1 MINWYKIAS
10 KGIRITQDLEK
21 SVDVILDQVYD
32 TCLKV
37 KNQYKLGQGRYT
49 PFPLSFTNPITN
61 IEKTVGIYIKKGKT
75 LKIYYMP
82 SSNVIGIEI
91 SNKTGYILDKED
103 LKGSLLH
110 EIIHSVD
117 PALKSRYKSVYDN
130 RGRIRDNKYY
140 NNNLEINSI
149 QSTILNSIRNALES
163 KKISPA
169 DVEQWLKAN
178 RQTVP
183 SAPALD
189 VSLDVSLSEADE
201 KAWMYWRKNNPQAVR
216 IMKERV
222 FRLLADF
229 KNNSINSKP
238 KTNKSLSYDFQT
250 VGEAHSLS
258 WYKIAQMQEE
268 SNQQTFDFYKDVP
281 QTPVDPRKEYQD
293 WIDQVNPQDPNSI
306 KDILEE
312 LKGFDNIIKFLTAFK
327 IPWNKVDFLNGP
339 VLTVSF
345 PPQKKYYRQS
355 NIHVIDDFDYP
366 DLKDS
371 NSWINDIQ
379 DHSLYDYVKPEEQSF
394 WDDIGDDYKLY
405 HATDSV
411 NKANIL
417 KKGLTPMNKTRGISN
432 SGTPSAVFTTDDP
445 DILSTYGDLI
455 FEINAGQMKKDGYM
469 PLAELEEPVQESNL
483 RKTIAYMLG
492 DQDYEV
498 SNELHSDGIWENT
511 VIIYGVIPP
520 KYLTVFRE

>member
-1 MINWYKIAS
+1 M
-10 KGIRITQDLEK
+10 
-21 SVDVILDQVYD
+21 
-32 TCLKV
+32 
-37 KNQYKLGQGRYT
+37 
-49 PFPLSFTNPITN
+49 
-61 IEKTVGIYIKKGKT
+61 
-75 LKIYYMP
+75 M
-82 SSNVIGIEI
+82 
-91 SNKTGYILDKED
+91 
-103 LKGSLLH
+103 
-110 EIIHSVD
+110 
-117 PALKSRYKSVYDN
+117 
-130 RGRIRDNKYY
+130 
-140 NNNLEINSI
+140 
-149 QSTILNSIRNALES
+149 
-163 KKISPA
+163 
-169 DVEQWLKAN
+169 
-178 RQTVP
+178 
-183 SAPALD
+183 
-189 VSLDVSLSEADE
+189 
-201 KAWMYWRKNNPQAVR
+201 
-216 IMKERV
+216 
-222 FRLLADF
+222 
-229 KNNSINSKP
+229 
-238 KTNKSLSYDFQT
+238 
-250 VGEAHSLS
+250 S